1 MTAISALISKNWLAV
16 ASDSLLTEFYPD
28 KNVITHSE
36 FRKSKIVPIRKFK
49 AAAAYW
55 GLAKIGNWST
65 YDFLREQASSANNI
79 ESFEGFANNIKN
91 KLNEKLNGITFTNPL
106 HKGIGIHLV
115 GYEVVEGKSIPELFL
130 ISNYLNTNYTSIG
143 TLALSRNLYNTL
155 PEDLRG
161 ANHSLTEQRD
171 LIMRFLDN
179 NGLFIFNNGDPALF
193 NQAANAIH
201 GMFRVAIER
210 GAVKNDNKTNM
221 KLASKPIEMIK
232 EMQKDFFKKEHIRV
246 GGKIHHLLITE
257 RGDFVSNTGDNK
269 F

>member
-28 KNVITHSE
+28 KNLITHSE

-55 GLAKIGNWST
+55 GLAKIGNWRT
-65 YDFLREQASSANNI
+65 YDFLKEQASNSHSF
-79 ESFEGFANNIKN
+79 ESFEGFANNLKDR
-91 KLNEKLNGITFTNPL
+91 LNEKLNEFTFSNPA

-115 GYEVVEGKSIPELFL
+115 GFEVVDRQNVPELFL
-130 ISNYLNTNYTSIG
+130 ISNYLDTSYTTIG
-143 TLALSRNLYNTL
+143 DLAISRNLYGTL
-155 PEDLRG
+155 PGNLRRE
-161 ANHSLTEQRD
+161 NLTLHEQRE
-171 LIMRFLDN
+171 IIIRFLDN

-193 NQAANAIH
+193 NPAANAIH
-201 GMFRVAIER
+201 EMFRLAMER
-210 GAVKNDNKTNM
+210 GVVKNNNRTTI

-232 EMQKDFFKKEHIRV
+232 EMQRDFFKKEYIRV
-246 GGKIHHLLITE
+246 GGKIHHLLITD
-257 RGDFVSNTGDNK
+257 RGDFISNTGDNK